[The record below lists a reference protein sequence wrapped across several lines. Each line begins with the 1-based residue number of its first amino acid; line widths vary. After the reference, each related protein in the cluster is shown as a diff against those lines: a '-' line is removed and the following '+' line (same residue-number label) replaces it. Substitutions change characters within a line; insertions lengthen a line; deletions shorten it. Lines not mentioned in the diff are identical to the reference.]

1 MRLTVDKGE
10 LLVMLGRELSLGD
23 AERFG
28 DAVRAFGHLSRV
40 TLDFSEALDFQYAS
54 LAALGR
60 TLAGMR
66 DARIRVRGLTLHQTC
81 ILQECV
87 DGPALGVAVPRA

>member
-1 MRLTVDKGE
+1 MRLTVDRGE

-23 AERFG
+23 AERLD
-28 DAVRAFGHLSRV
+28 DAVQTLGRLSRV

-60 TLAGMR
+60 TLARMR

-87 DGPALGVAVPRA
+87 DKAGSGTPRA